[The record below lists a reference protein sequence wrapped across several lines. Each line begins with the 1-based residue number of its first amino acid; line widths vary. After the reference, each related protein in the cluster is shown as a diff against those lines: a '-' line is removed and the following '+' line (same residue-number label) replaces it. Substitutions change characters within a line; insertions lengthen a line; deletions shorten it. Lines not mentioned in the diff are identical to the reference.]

1 MNRILSGVETPEGKE
16 GEGGAR
22 EWVDWVGEGIVV
34 NEDCKVGERKEEDE
48 GVKFGSMEEV
58 EEPIVVL
65 RCRFVVSA
73 EGGGGRWFKRV

>member
-1 MNRILSGVETPEGKE
+1 METPEGNA

-22 EWVDWVGEGIVV
+22 ECVECVGDGTVVKEDWWVGE
-34 NEDCKVGERKEEDE
+34 RREEEE
-48 GVKFGSMEEV
+48 GVWFVVAFEGREEI

-73 EGGGGRWFKRV
+73 EGGGGRWFGSV